1 MSAPVEI
8 KFGTDGWRAV
18 IGDDFTYESLRR
30 VADATGRVFAKDHP
44 GGRVLVGY
52 DTRFE
57 AGAFAKAAAE
67 VLATHGLEVILSD
80 SYMPTPALCWS
91 VARDERAVGG
101 VVLTASHNPAR
112 YLGFKI
118 RMSDGGASPV
128 ALTDAVEV
136 ALVDEAPEARG
147 TYETVDLVT
156 PYLATLTGMVD
167 AEAIRSA
174 NLRVVVD
181 SLYGAGQNYLADIMR
196 DLGVDVHEI
205 HAQRNPWFGGLHP
218 EPIPPHTDS
227 LRDSVTA
234 AERDAGFVTDGDADR
249 IGAID
254 EHGNFVNPHRIICLV
269 ARHLAE
275 DKGLSGRI
283 VKTVST
289 SVLVD
294 RLGMALGLP
303 VTTTPVGFKWIYEE
317 MLAGDVLVGGEESGG
332 IGFPPHVRERDGL
345 LMALFLLEM
354 MAQRGQTLGQLVE
367 SLFELTGPMEYL
379 RYDMAID
386 ARTKEAFLARIP
398 AYAPV
403 AIAGLHVH
411 DIVRTDGLKFLLPD
425 DAWLLLRPSG
435 TEPLVRVYAEA
446 SSAGVVDDLLA
457 VGRAIVSG
465 EA

>member
-18 IGDDFTYESLRR
+18 IGADFTYDSLRR

-44 GGRVLVGY
+44 GGCILVGY

-57 AGAFAKAAAE
+57 AGAFAEAAAE
-67 VLATHGLEVILSD
+67 VLASHGLDVILSD

-101 VVLTASHNPAR
+101 VMLTASHNPAR

-118 RMSDGGASPV
+118 RMADGGASPV
-128 ALTDAVEV
+128 TLTDEVEA
-136 ALVDEAPEARG
+136 ALLDEPPAGRG
-147 TYETVDLVT
+147 SYETADFMT
-156 PYLATLTGMVD
+156 PYVETLTAMVD
-167 AEAIRSA
+167 ADAIRAA

-181 SLYGAGQNYLADIMR
+181 SLFGAGQAYLADIMR

-205 HAQRNPWFGGLHP
+205 HEQRNPCFGGLHP

-275 DKGLSGRI
+275 DKGLTGRI

-294 RLGMALGLP
+294 RLGTALGMP

-317 MLAGDVLVGGEESGG
+317 MLAGDVLIGGEESGG

-345 LMALFLLEM
+345 LMALFLVEM
-354 MAQRGQTLGQLVE
+354 MAQRGQSLGQLVE

-379 RYDMAID
+379 RYDMSID
-386 ARTKEAFLARIP
+386 PETKESFLARVP
-398 AYAPV
+398 DYAPAEV
-403 AIAGLHVH
+403 AGLAVL
-411 DIVRTDGLKFLLPD
+411 DIQRSDGLKFLLPD

-457 VGRAIVSG
+457 AGKAIVLG